1 VTAVA
6 PYPRLSQFSAPARN
20 SAEIWRTLAGVVGIS
35 VLYMAFVFGAL
46 SAVAKMMSEFEFAR
60 LVAGMVGASTP
71 VGLSL
76 TLGTFIPMLM
86 AVVLV
91 AKLLHGRDLSTLIG
105 RGALR
110 DFVKVSAPL
119 LLLVFLM
126 MPLSLLNPDVGA
138 ATPFAVLLRWLPV
151 ALPLLLIQ
159 VTAEE
164 VVFRGYLL
172 QQLGA
177 RSARPLVWMALPSA
191 LFGVLHYAPGD
202 FGANAIWPAL
212 WAFVFGCLAADLTAR
227 TGNLGAALAMHFAT
241 NFSSIFLV
249 GLYGN
254 LDGLALYTLV
264 INNRDLA
271 SLAPYLATDFAAM
284 LVSWL
289 LARLM
294 LRV

>member
-1 VTAVA
+1 
-6 PYPRLSQFSAPARN
+6 
-20 SAEIWRTLAGVVGIS
+20 
-35 VLYMAFVFGAL
+35 
-46 SAVAKMMSEFEFAR
+46 
-60 LVAGMVGASTP
+60 
-71 VGLSL
+71 
-76 TLGTFIPMLM
+76 
-86 AVVLV
+86 
-91 AKLLHGRDLSTLIG
+91 
-105 RGALR
+105 
-110 DFVKVSAPL
+110 
-119 LLLVFLM
+119 

-172 QQLGA
+172 QQLGV

-271 SLAPYLATDFAAM
+271 SLAPYLATDFVGM